1 MFHTA
6 KKTAMVSKNA
16 DNDLIE
22 NIKTRSASPIKNI
35 EPSSVGVTF
44 RDYEINAAFFYDVFW
59 AAIFNDWPL
68 IPSCFL
74 SFPDIYATI
83 GNRRCTWQGEYEM
96 SKKHMLYTDCL
107 KGRQL
112 HGRCRKALCFTV
124 FLKFPWRLPDAFT
137 RTPPDRSPH
146 SHQFLFPPCGP
157 GTLGNRALLS
167 RNRAFWQEHLHF
179 KKGTDTPWHLTEL

>member
-124 FLKFPWRLPDAFT
+124 FLKFPWRLPDAAGQIT
-137 RTPPDRSPH
+137 T
-146 SHQFLFPPCGP
+146 FPPIYVPPMRTWNFKEQGSAFTEQSILA
-157 GTLGNRALLS
+157 GALT
-167 RNRAFWQEHLHF
+167 F
-179 KKGTDTPWHLTEL
+179 